1 MSRELPLP
9 HVAVTLSQSFR
20 GYCLQHTCLF
30 SAGLLFRAP
39 VDGCGR
45 EAEARCSWKERQ
57 FHMGS
62 VWHSTEGFGPASAF
76 LVTASFGGQRLN
88 KQLSDACQAFCYAWG
103 KQLSWHHAYARGAA
117 NSLARAGGPS
127 PAGENGVRGRVR
139 CKPELPAASSE
150 SLLLGVPHPQ
160 SERRSSV

>member
-1 MSRELPLP
+1 MSCELPLP
-9 HVAVTLSQSFR
+9 HVAVTLVSHSEGSACSTLACFR
-20 GYCLQHTCLF
+20 QACCFGHLWMVVVGKLRH
-30 SAGLLFRAP
+30 
-39 VDGCGR
+39 
-45 EAEARCSWKERQ
+45 CSWKERQ

-139 CKPELPAASSE
+139 CKPELPAVSSE
-150 SLLLGVPHPQ
+150 SLLLGRTQVF
-160 SERRSSV
+160 SLKTL